1 MIEHDDEY
9 FDEQFMYGHREV
21 LMHDSLKQRYMKSGD
36 YILAAGL
43 QHGWLPEE
51 GIWRLRKKNLQRAPR
66 YVWNSRWENL
76 LPTSTKNKAIGAP
89 WLYLLRSLG
98 LNQDIVKVKRFA
110 EKKYLIFPGH
120 SGLSFS
126 KNFVEQAKYF
136 GSICDPSS
144 STVCLFWLDY
154 CNSTYRRAFENEGF
168 VVECVGFGSARKSD
182 AKYNDSDRVV
192 YLLNLFE
199 MMIKHEILVTDEFS
213 SGALYALSLG
223 LKIKYA
229 PNYISR
235 NFTSK
240 VIKNIRSDTDGF
252 YKTDS
257 DWVLNFAPEILGT
270 NLKPSV
276 FIELAWTELGFDSML
291 TSKQIASLDWIPYK
305 GVANYNESYSEGLL
319 RVKNKNFFEINK

>member
-51 GIWRLRKKNLQRAPR
+51 GIWRLRRKSLKRAPR

-76 LPTSTKNKAIGAP
+76 LPASARNKAIGAP
-89 WLYLLRSLG
+89 WLYLLRTLG
-98 LNQDIVKVKRFA
+98 LNQSVVSNKRFI
-110 EKKYLIFPGH
+110 EKKYLVFPGH
-120 SGLSFS
+120 SGISHT
-126 KNFVEQAKYF
+126 KNFIEQAQYF
-136 GSICDPSS
+136 RTIAEPAK

-154 CNSTYRRAFENEGF
+154 CNSKYREAFENAGF
-168 VVECVGFGSARKSD
+168 VVKCIGFGSARKSD

-192 YLLNLFE
+192 YLLNIFE
-199 MMIKHEILVTDEFS
+199 LMIKHEIFVTDEFS

-229 PNYISR
+229 PNHISR
-235 NFTSK
+235 DFTSK
-240 VIKNIRSDTDGF
+240 VVMNVRSESDGF
-252 YKTDS
+252 YKTDF
-257 DWVLNFAPEILGT
+257 DWVLNFAPEILDSS
-270 NLKPSV
+270 LKPSV

-291 TSKQIASLDWIPYK
+291 TPKQIAGLEWIPYK
-305 GVANYNESYSEGLL
+305 GMETYNESYSEGLL
-319 RVKNKNFFEINK
+319 RVNKNNCSGINK